1 MNGVYIENPKE
12 SIKHLLELVSKLAYV
27 KMQRQYIQKTIVF
40 LYSTRGKLESKIR
53 KTISFTVLS
62 KT

>member
-27 KMQRQYIQKTIVF
+27 KMQRQYTQKTIVF
-40 LYSTRGKLESKIR
+40 LYSTRGKLDSKIR